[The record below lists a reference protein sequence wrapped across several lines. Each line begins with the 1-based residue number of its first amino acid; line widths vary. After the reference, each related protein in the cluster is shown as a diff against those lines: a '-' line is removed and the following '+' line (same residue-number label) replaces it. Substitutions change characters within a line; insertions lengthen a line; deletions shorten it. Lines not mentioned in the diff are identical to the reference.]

1 MSNDLR
7 NFWTKELLTYT
18 VVLGGVA
25 LLMRNRNTKK
35 KAATGSQL
43 SFTHRGFPVRVALAA
58 GTNNWRWR
66 VFKTSPAEAPLEQGV
81 ADDPEVAGE
90 QARLWIDQTF
100 PGGPGTV
107 PTGA

>member
-18 VVLGGVA
+18 AVLGGLA
-25 LLMRNRNTKK
+25 LWMHNRNTKK

-66 VFKTSPAEAPLEQGV
+66 VFKTSPAEAPLGQGL
-81 ADDPEVAGE
+81 ANDPAIAGQ
-90 QARLWIDQTF
+90 QASAWIDKTF

-107 PTGA
+107 PPSA